1 MEKGDF
7 IMKNI
12 WTKSVTI
19 GVLAFSILGTSTVAA
34 STWTSSQHNVG
45 PGGGWSSYG
54 SPNKKTT
61 NSSQASFYGNA
72 LPNSFGYNVWL
83 INSNAARR
91 SGTVGLYKNKTTYAE
106 NNTGQRN
113 YLYYADPRSK
123 SYEPNSSTI
132 RLQFS
137 SDRK

>member
-1 MEKGDF
+1 
-7 IMKNI
+7 MKNV

-34 STWTSSQHNVG
+34 SSWTSSQHNVG
-45 PGGGWSSYG
+45 AAGKWSSYG
-54 SPNKKTT
+54 TANTKTT

-91 SGTVGLYKNKTTYAE
+91 SNSVGLYKNATTYAG
-106 NNTGQRN
+106 NNSGQRN
-113 YLYYADPRSK
+113 YAYYADPRSK
-123 SYEPNSSTI
+123 SYEPNKSTV

-137 SDRK
+137 SDFK